1 VAITVT
7 VMLYYKPSANQP
19 GKSAVVALGASARGL
34 VACRRR
40 RGFST
45 SRCRTWSESI
55 PPSLLDGHS
64 RRYEIPV
71 LPLRGRL
78 CEEGID
84 DGKARPRLDAS
95 HSVKRLRAELKADG
109 RIGVLFKDH

>member
-19 GKSAVVALGASARGL
+19 GKSAVVALGTSARGIYVLDILVPGPDGL

-45 SRCRTWSESI
+45 SRAAPGRSQSHLAFSTVTHDATKFLYC
-55 PPSLLDGHS
+55 PSGVAS
-64 RRYEIPV
+64 
-71 LPLRGRL
+71 
-78 CEEGID
+78 
-84 DGKARPRLDAS
+84 ARK
-95 HSVKRLRAELKADG
+95 V
-109 RIGVLFKDH
+109 